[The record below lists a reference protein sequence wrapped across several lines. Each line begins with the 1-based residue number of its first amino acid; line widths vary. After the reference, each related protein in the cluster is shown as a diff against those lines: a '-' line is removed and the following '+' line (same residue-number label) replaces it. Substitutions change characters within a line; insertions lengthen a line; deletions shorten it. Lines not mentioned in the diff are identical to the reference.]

1 VEIPGIEARTTEPRN
16 LGGFGMPPRWNKHW
30 DRMPPEEYREEQIT
44 RLRRFLR
51 DQVLPYSPYYRRVF
65 EEAGLDPAH
74 LRTLDDLARIPFTTK
89 EDIAPT
95 REDPQRSRGIVLQP
109 TPDLLRR
116 HLSPSRKV
124 LLGLERWARGE
135 DAVRERLAN
144 EYRPVSV
151 FFTTGRSALPTAF
164 LLTRYDVDILEEVGR
179 RIVQVAQID
188 TSTDRIISLF
198 PYAPHLAFWQVYYVG
213 LGGTA
218 FTLNTGGGKVMG
230 TEGILQSI
238 QKIRP
243 AFLVGIPGY
252 IYHVLRE
259 AHAQGMDLSFL
270 HGLALGG
277 DQVTAGYRTR
287 VRELLEAMGARRPR
301 IQSVLGFTEARK
313 CWTECS
319 GEADGGF
326 HTYPDL
332 EIIEIVDPETGK
344 PAGEGQTGELVYT
357 TIAGRGSVVLRYRTG
372 DLIVGGMTFKP
383 CPHCGR
389 TVPRLSSQ
397 LERVSNLKS
406 FQLSKVKGTLVNLN
420 IFKEE
425 LENDPRVEEWQLII
439 KKRNDDPFDVDE
451 LHLNVALSSHVPESQ
466 ADAVAGDIERRL
478 FKISEVNLNSV
489 RVLPLKQLLDL
500 LGMETQLKEK
510 RLVDLRVATSPRPG
524 EALKR

>member
-1 VEIPGIEARTTEPRN
+1 MA
-16 LGGFGMPPRWNKHW
+16 
-30 DRMPPEEYREEQIT
+30 PEEYREAQLA
-44 RLRRFLR
+44 RLRRFVQR
-51 DQVLPYSPYYRRVF
+51 QVLPFSPHYRRVF
-65 EEAGLDPAH
+65 EEAGIDPAR
-74 LRTLDDLARIPFTTK
+74 LRTFDDLSGLPFTTK
-89 EDIAPT
+89 EDISPT

-109 TPDLLRR
+109 SAETLKR
-116 HLSPSRKV
+116 HLPVSRKV
-124 LLGLERWARGE
+124 LLGLERLIRGE
-135 DAVRERLAN
+135 SAVRERLAR

-164 LLTRYDVDILEEVGR
+164 LLTRFDVDLLEEVGR
-179 RIVQVAQID
+179 RIIQVAEID
-188 TSTDRIISLF
+188 TSNDRIISLF

-213 LGGTA
+213 LGGTV

-243 AFLVGIPGY
+243 AFVVGIPGY
-252 IYHVLRE
+252 VYHVLRE
-259 AHAQGMDLSFL
+259 AHAAGMDLSFIR
-270 HGLALGG
+270 GLALGG
-277 DQVTAGYRTR
+277 DQMSAGYRAR
-287 VRELLEAMGARRPR
+287 VRELLETMGARRPR

-313 CWTECS
+313 CWTECP
-319 GEADGGF
+319 GEGDGGF

-344 PAGEGQTGELVYT
+344 PAAEGQTGELVYT
-357 TIAGRGSVVLRYRTG
+357 TLAGRGSIVIRYRTG
-372 DLIVGGMTFKP
+372 DLVVGGMSFKP

-397 LERVSNLKS
+397 LDRVSNLKS

-420 IFKEE
+420 VFKEE

-466 ADAVAGDIERRL
+466 AEAVSGDIARRL
-478 FKISEVNLNSV
+478 FKVSEVNLNSV
-489 RVLPLKQLLDL
+489 HVLPLKQLLDL

-510 RLVDLRVATSPRPG
+510 RLVDLRGTATPKPD